1 MNTGFERIH
10 QQVYDVISS
19 LINAKSPLDLLF
31 ALSGG
36 VDSCVLLHALI
47 QVKKSLEF
55 NFRVMH
61 VHHGLSPNAENWAE
75 FCKQTCQTYQVPL
88 DVLKVEVQMGAGIG
102 LEASAR
108 EARYKAL
115 YGAHADYIIL
125 AHHQDDQAETLL
137 LQLFRGAGLKGLSA
151 MAAHDE
157 NRSLL
162 RPLLDI
168 TRQEIEAYAKAN
180 NLAWINDES
189 NLDTK
194 YDRNYCRHEIM
205 PVIKARFPAS
215 GETLARSASHIA
227 EASELLNELAQIDA
241 NTCLIEGQMSIKQ
254 LRELSLPR
262 SKNLFRWWLSCMGFL
277 APSSDRLDD
286 MLTQLMNASQD
297 AMIKISIDSANEI
310 ILRRYQ
316 GFAYIDTNYS
326 EQTNDIAMIWQGES
340 TLIMPDGTHL
350 VFERHQGQGLAIDK
364 LGGHKL
370 RISSRKGGE
379 RFKPDF
385 ARPTRTLKHLLQE
398 ANLPPWQRERLPLV
412 YLDDALA
419 VVPNIGVDCMMQAS
433 ERDVG
438 LVIRWIT

>member
-1 MNTGFERIH
+1 
-10 QQVYDVISS
+10 
-19 LINAKSPLDLLF
+19 
-31 ALSGG
+31 
-36 VDSCVLLHALI
+36 
-47 QVKKSLEF
+47 
-55 NFRVMH
+55 
-61 VHHGLSPNAENWAE
+61 
-75 FCKQTCQTYQVPL
+75 
-88 DVLKVEVQMGAGIG
+88 
-102 LEASAR
+102 
-108 EARYKAL
+108 
-115 YGAHADYIIL
+115 
-125 AHHQDDQAETLL
+125 
-137 LQLFRGAGLKGLSA
+137 
-151 MAAHDE
+151 
-157 NRSLL
+157 
-162 RPLLDI
+162 
-168 TRQEIEAYAKAN
+168 
-180 NLAWINDES
+180 
-189 NLDTK
+189 
-194 YDRNYCRHEIM
+194 
-205 PVIKARFPAS
+205 
-215 GETLARSASHIA
+215 
-227 EASELLNELAQIDA
+227 
-241 NTCLIEGQMSIKQ
+241 
-254 LRELSLPR
+254 
-262 SKNLFRWWLSCMGFL
+262 MGFL

-316 GFAYIDTNYS
+316 GFAYIDNNYS

-385 ARPTRTLKHLLQE
+385 TRPTRTLKHLLQE